1 MDPDPHGSVPV
12 FIFRGEK
19 LKNKY
24 RYRKNARK
32 LVFILIL
39 LLDLKLI
46 LDQFF
51 FLRWSFFLEVF
62 LFLAGSGSALNKQ
75 LDPSLH

>member
-1 MDPDPHGSVPV
+1 MDPDSHGSVPV

-32 LVFILIL
+32 LVLILIL
-39 LLDLKLI
+39 LLVFKLI
-46 LDQFF
+46 LDQFGFFYVGAF
-51 FLRWSFFLEVF
+51 FLKVFFYF
-62 LFLAGSGSALNKQ
+62 
-75 LDPSLH
+75 